1 MPFIISL
8 ANIRG
13 FLCFTIMKCNMIIS
27 GKHFY
32 DSKQVKT
39 GFIIGQSFVRED
51 ILARKPK
58 I

>member
-1 MPFIISL
+1 
-8 ANIRG
+8 
-13 FLCFTIMKCNMIIS
+13 MIIS